1 MSEQTYLTDINS
13 LKGTSQSPVLK
24 NTRQNLRTMV
34 GGYLNNEITNKNTK
48 NMALNRP

>member
-13 LKGTSQSPVLK
+13 LKGPSQSPVLK
-24 NTRQNLRTMV
+24 NTRQNFRTMV
-34 GGYLNNEITNKNTK
+34 GGYLNNEITNKNAK

>member
-13 LKGTSQSPVLK
+13 LKGPSQYPVLK

-34 GGYLNNEITNKNTK
+34 GGYLNNEITNKNAK